1 MIQNTIDSLIFDRLA
16 AHGSIFLPGV
26 GALQC
31 ERIAAAPAFD
41 GNGFT
46 APRYTVT
53 YISVPCGVSVI
64 DLIASDRQI
73 PEEEAAGL
81 YRQWLEQIQ
90 LPNSDARYAIAQV
103 GTLELYEGGTALFT
117 TDAALLPYLNPYGEI
132 TPEPAGEPEPETVP
146 AEEIPGTDSRLPAHR
161 PVPPPLPPQF
171 RKRKSAGP
179 NASFWKT
186 MTLALVF
193 LLAFAVGII
202 VFGPSFLLQT
212 GEKSISA
219 PVPADTVVIRNPPA
233 VQPERNDDP
242 SRSAA
247 DFPCNDP
254 EKPYHIIAGSFRSQ
268 EKAEA
273 FMTREKEEFESVKL
287 LYDSDKALYMVS
299 VYQFAT
305 HQEARRQINRM
316 PILYYPYS
324 YWIYHEPVSES

>member
-1 MIQNTIDSLIFDRLA
+1 MRQDTIDSLIFDRLA
-16 AHGSIFLPGV
+16 AHGSVFLPDV
-26 GALQC
+26 GSLRC

-46 APRYTVT
+46 APRYIVE
-53 YISVPCGVSVI
+53 YISVPCGISVI
-64 DLIASDRQI
+64 DLLAANRQI

-81 YRQWLEQIQ
+81 YRSWLEQAL
-90 LPNSDARYAIAQV
+90 LPDGNPCYAIAQV

-117 TDAALLPYLNPYGEI
+117 TDAALLPYLNPYGTMTQE
-132 TPEPAGEPEPETVP
+132 TVSEPEPETVP
-146 AEEIPGTDSRLPAHR
+146 AEEIPGTGSELPAHR

-171 RKRKSAGP
+171 RKRKPAGP

-202 VFGPSFLLQT
+202 VFGPSFLLRT
-212 GEKSISA
+212 GEKPASG
-219 PVPADTVVIRNPPA
+219 PVSADTVVIRDLRA

-242 SRSAA
+242 SRPAA
-247 DFPCNDP
+247 DLPRTDP
-254 EKPYHIIAGSFRSQ
+254 AKPYHIIAGSFRSK

-273 FMTREKEEFESVKL
+273 FMNREKEEFESVKL

-324 YWIYHEPVSES
+324 YWIYHEPVAEP